1 MVSSSQSTVRDR
13 HSCQISINDEMI
25 DIIAMVPRIM
35 VLFFIVSKQDLH
47 VSSRYERLPP
57 VVVTLF
63 SDKGSVSM
71 DVMVCLCVLL
81 LVTNLRLQVITP
93 LRLG

>member
-1 MVSSSQSTVRDR
+1 
-13 HSCQISINDEMI
+13 MI

-63 SDKGSVSM
+63 SEGSVSM

-81 LVTNLRLQVITP
+81 LVTNLRLQVI
-93 LRLG
+93 L